1 LSRVALVTGASGG
14 IGAAVAIELASLGFD
29 IGVHYRSN
37 IKRAQA
43 VVEDIEALG
52 RKAVLLQADLS
63 DSQDCTVIVEQ
74 CEQALGPIYALVNN
88 AGITK
93 DTLLMRMSDD
103 DFNSV
108 IEANLSACF
117 YMTRAVVPGLLKA
130 REGRVVNVA
139 SVIGIT
145 GNAGQANY
153 AASKAGIM
161 GLSKSVAK
169 EVAKRGITV
178 NVVAPGYIV
187 TPMTEV
193 LSDEIKKD
201 ISDKIPLKRLGQ
213 PEDVAG
219 LVGFLVSDKAS
230 YITGQV
236 LTVDGGMVI

>member
-1 LSRVALVTGASGG
+1 MSKVALVTGASGG
-14 IGAAVAIELASLGFD
+14 IGAAVAVELAQLGFD
-29 IGVHYRSN
+29 IGVHYNSSQS
-37 IKRAQA
+37 KAEA
-43 VVEDIEALG
+43 VAEKIEALG

-63 DSQDCTVIVEQ
+63 NSEACNSIVEH
-74 CEQALGPIYALVNN
+74 CESELGPIYTLVNN

-93 DTLLMRMSDD
+93 DTLLMRMEDE
-103 DFNSV
+103 DFSSV
-108 IEANLSACF
+108 IEANLTACF
-117 YMTRAVVPGLLKA
+117 YMTRAVVPKLLKA
-130 REGRVVNVA
+130 RQGRVINIS

-153 AASKAGIM
+153 AASKAGII

-193 LSDEIKKD
+193 LPDAVKKD

-219 LVGFLVSDKAS
+219 VVGFLASDKAA

>member
-1 LSRVALVTGASGG
+1 MSRVALITGASGG
-14 IGAAVAIELASLGFD
+14 IGAAVAVELAGLGFD
-29 IGVHYRSN
+29 IGVHYNSSRD
-37 IKRAQA
+37 KAQA

-52 RKAVLLQADLS
+52 RKAVLLKADLS
-63 DSQDCTVIVEQ
+63 DSSACNTIVEQ
-74 CEQALGPIYALVNN
+74 CIQALGPIYALVNN

-93 DTLLMRMSDD
+93 DALLMRMEDE
-103 DFNSV
+103 DFYKV
-108 IEANLSACF
+108 INANLAACF
-117 YMTRAVVPGLLKA
+117 YMTRAVVPDLLKA
-130 REGRVVNVA
+130 KAGRIINIA

-153 AASKAGIM
+153 AASKAGII
-161 GLSKSVAK
+161 GFSKSVAK

-193 LSDEIKKD
+193 LPENVKKEI
-201 ISDKIPLKRLGQ
+201 SEKIPLMRLGQ

-219 LVGFLVSDKAS
+219 LVGFLASDKAA

-236 LTVDGGMVI
+236 MTVDGGMVI